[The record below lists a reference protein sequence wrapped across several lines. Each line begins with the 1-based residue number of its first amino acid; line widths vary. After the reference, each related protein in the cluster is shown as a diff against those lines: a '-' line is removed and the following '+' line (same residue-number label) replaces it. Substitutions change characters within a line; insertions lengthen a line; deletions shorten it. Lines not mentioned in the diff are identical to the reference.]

1 MKYHVLLLKK
11 NLAIFFSLTAIVG
24 VINALHSSGSLKSQR
39 RRLILKCVQYLYML

>member
-24 VINALHSSGSLKSQR
+24 MVNALHSSGSLKSQR
-39 RRLILKCVQYLYML
+39 RRLILKYVQYLYML